1 MDNQFW
7 LNELTRLRRDLH
19 RIPELGF
26 KEFKTQKYI
35 FDYLKKIGLEPKAC
49 AQTGVTAL
57 IEGKLPGPCIALR
70 ADIDA
75 LPLNEEN
82 LFPYKS
88 QHTDLMHACGH
99 DGHMAI
105 LLATAAY
112 LANEKERLQGKI
124 KLIFQPS
131 EEGYGGG
138 ALPMIKEGVLEN
150 PKVER
155 IYGLH
160 IWNQLNIGEIGIKEG
175 STMGATCEVI
185 LKIKGRSGHAAS
197 PHETIDSV
205 VVASSLVL
213 NLQTIISRMTSPF
226 ESGVITLGTINGG
239 TVCNAIAKE
248 VTLTGTIRSS
258 TTEGREKIK
267 KQVEEMTKNITS
279 SYGAVYEIE
288 MFDGYNALI
297 NNQEVTK
304 ELINTIKKQF
314 PNLTIM
320 PFQTLAAE
328 DFSFFA
334 EKIPACYFFVGSKN
348 ETKGLNFPH
357 HHPRFDFDENALLT
371 GMNIFLHTVLPLQ
384 Q

>member
-1 MDNQFW
+1 MDDQFW
-7 LNELTRLRRDLH
+7 LNELSRLRKDLH
-19 RIPELGF
+19 KIPELGF

-35 FDYLKKIGLEPKAC
+35 FDYLKKIGLEPTAC
-49 AQTGVTAL
+49 AQTGVIAL
-57 IEGKLPGPCIALR
+57 IEGKLTGSCIALR

-75 LPLNEEN
+75 LPLSEEN
-82 LFPYKS
+82 QTPYKS
-88 QHTDLMHACGH
+88 QHEGLMHACGH

-112 LANEKERLQGKI
+112 LAKEKERLQGKI

-138 ALPMIKEGVLEN
+138 ALPMIKEGVLDN

-160 IWNQLNIGEIGIKEG
+160 LWNQLDIGEIGIKEG
-175 STMGATCEVI
+175 PTMGATCEVT
-185 LKIKGRSGHAAS
+185 LKIQGRSGHAAS

-205 VVASSLVL
+205 VVASSLVI

-226 ESGVITLGTINGG
+226 ESGVVTFGTINGG

-248 VTLTGTIRSS
+248 VILTGTIRSS
-258 TTEGREKIK
+258 TTEGRDKIK
-267 KQVEEMTKNITS
+267 KQLEEMTKSITS
-279 SYGAVYEIE
+279 SYGAQYELE
-288 MFDGYNALI
+288 MLDGYNALI

-304 ELINTIKKQF
+304 KLIKSIKEHF
-314 PNLTIM
+314 PKLTAK

-334 EKIPACYFFVGSKN
+334 DKIPACYFFVGSKN

-357 HHPRFDFDENALLT
+357 HHPRFDFDETALLT
-371 GMNIFLHTVLPLQ
+371 GMKIFLHTVLPDV
-384 Q
+384 